1 MQNLLQ
7 LSSRVHRPNTF
18 LIRLV
23 GVFFLLWVFTFLF
36 TSDRTNWLIE
46 NLLVIVLTPM
56 VVLKLSAWGLQRAT
70 YYFLFAFATLHV
82 IGSQYAYASV
92 PFGIWLQDT
101 FHLLRNPY
109 DRMVHF
115 SFGFLIAFPLQDIII
130 QKYKVSGWRQYIMPV
145 EIILSLSAFF
155 ELIEWFI
162 GGVLMPDC
170 EKTYVGT
177 QGDIWDAQK
186 DMAMALLGAF
196 LIMGIV
202 SRVHKRKQQP
212 RFPIAS
218 L

>member
-1 MQNLLQ
+1 MQNLIQ
-7 LSSRVHRPNTF
+7 LSSRVHRPNNF

-23 GVFFLLWVFTFLF
+23 GVFFLLWVFTFLL

-46 NLLVIVLTPM
+46 NLLVILLTPM
-56 VVLKLSAWGLQRAT
+56 VVFILSAWGLQRAT

-82 IGSQYAYASV
+82 IGSQYAYANV
-92 PFGIWLQDT
+92 PFGIWVQDT

-186 DMAMALLGAF
+186 DMAMALLGAC
-196 LIMGIV
+196 LIMAIV
-202 SRVHKRKQQP
+202 SRVHRRK
-212 RFPIAS
+212 A
-218 L
+218 

>member
-1 MQNLLQ
+1 MQNLIQ
-7 LSSRVHRPNTF
+7 LSSRIHRPNTF

-46 NLLVIVLTPM
+46 NLLVILLTPM
-56 VVLKLSAWGLQRAT
+56 VVFILSAWGLQRAT
-70 YYFLFAFATLHV
+70 YYFLFAFATLHI

-92 PFGIWLQDT
+92 PFGIWVQDT

-115 SFGFLIAFPLQDIII
+115 SFGFLVAFPLQDIIK
-130 QKYKVSGWRQYIMPV
+130 QKFRVDGWRQYIMPI

-186 DMAMALLGAF
+186 DMAMALLGAC
-196 LIMGIV
+196 LIMWIV
-202 SRVHKRKQQP
+202 SRIHTSKKRAGISAP
-212 RFPIAS
+212 S
-218 L
+218 V